1 MPLKLFFVLA
11 FVTAC
16 AAQNASN
23 DKPMITPNPDGT
35 FTIRKE
41 PPKDAKV
48 NAVVI
53 PPQVVVPIA
62 SKPVKER

>member
-1 MPLKLFFVLA
+1 MPVKLFFALA

-16 AAQNASN
+16 AAQNAAN

-35 FTIRKE
+35 FTIRKQ
-41 PPKDAKV
+41 PPKDIKAK
-48 NAVVI
+48 AVVI

-62 SKPVKER
+62 SKPAKKR